1 MKQKISELN
10 IETYGEG
17 FVNIT
22 SEIKQWISEEKIN
35 SGLLLIFCSHTSCSL
50 IINENADPNVLKD
63 LNNYMKALVPQEK
76 FQSIDGS
83 GKVTRFLH
91 HQEGPDDMPAHIKN
105 MLTSTSL
112 NFSVNNSKLVLGTWQ
127 AVYLWEHR
135 MDPKRRKLHLHFIGD
150 II

>member
-1 MKQKISELN
+1 MKQIISDITL
-10 IETYGEG
+10 ETQGEG
-17 FVNIT
+17 FSNIT
-22 SEIKQWISEEKIN
+22 SRINLWLSKEKA
-35 SGLLLIFCSHTSCSL
+35 SKGLLIVFSKHTSCSL